1 MAAPISQDALRTFW
15 RSAPEGRL
23 CPWEVAKALGLREAS
38 KELHGGQANLP
49 WIAARVTKVG
59 GGHPSPASLHE
70 LFGKVDGD
78 PDWFPGKHS
87 GTKRG
92 PKPLLTKSKR
102 MCIAR
107 SAMAAKRN
115 RDDEP
120 CVAAVVHACPTATL
134 NPQTKKPF
142 CDKTIRGVFTTE
154 CYDFDPEHP
163 WKFQLGSQKVYLPQ
177 QVKDH
182 RVDMARYILRYGQ
195 ASAWW
200 AQHVVWFDPCASIIP
215 GTQKQYDQMRQ
226 ACKGRKRYI
235 SDNAKLYSP
244 NLQGPPTALK
254 QRQWEGTKVNWF
266 MVLARGVTH
275 VEVMPSDWALNG
287 KGLALFADRLP
298 AILHRMLGI
307 DARIPRHAF
316 TDRGTGMYNPV
327 GKVVHEYADAME
339 RAGISLYWGPNAA
352 RQSPDMGDVL
362 LHETAVAWFRKR
374 MREERP
380 EVPPWEETL
389 EQWGRRARR
398 VVAAVNKEYDV
409 AGLCREFLTRLQDV
423 LRREGGRLPK

>member
-1 MAAPISQDALRTFW
+1 MNQS
-15 RSAPEGRL
+15 
-23 CPWEVAKALGLREAS
+23 
-38 KELHGGQANLP
+38 
-49 WIAARVTKVG
+49 
-59 GGHPSPASLHE
+59 
-70 LFGKVDGD
+70 
-78 PDWFPGKHS
+78 
-87 GTKRG
+87 
-92 PKPLLTKSKR
+92 
-102 MCIAR
+102 

-120 CVAAVVHACPTATL
+120 CVAAVVHACPAATL

-182 RVDMARYILRYGQ
+182 RLDMARYILRYGQ

-339 RAGISLYWGPNAA
+339 RAGSVCTGGLTPRGSPPIWGTFSCT
-352 RQSPDMGDVL
+352 RQRWHGSASACG
-362 LHETAVAWFRKR
+362 RKGR
-374 MREERP
+374 KFHR
-380 EVPPWEETL
+380 
-389 EQWGRRARR
+389 GRRRWSSGDGAR
-398 VVAAVNKEYDV
+398 AV
-409 AGLCREFLTRLQDV
+409 LWPR
-423 LRREGGRLPK
+423 